1 MSVAALLISRRSKAK
16 AALALVAKKLAEP
29 REKYTAVCI
38 NVYREFIPNRQGV
51 TIVLLM
57 MD

>member
-1 MSVAALLISRRSKAK
+1 MSVAALLISRRSRAK
-16 AALALVAKKLAEP
+16 AALALVAKKLPDP
-29 REKYTAVCI
+29 RKKYTAVCI
-38 NVYREFIPNRQGV
+38 SVYSEFMPNRQGV